1 MISISCDNLSL
12 SFGIDTI
19 LESVSFSLNDGDKL
33 GIVGVNGAG
42 KSTLFR
48 LITGEYQQNSGA
60 VYIAK
65 DKTIGLL
72 EQNTGLVSEKS
83 VYEEMLSSFPTLTK
97 MEQRIADM
105 QNAITAYETEQ
116 KPHDEAFTKLVESF
130 SSLSETFEA
139 EGGYAYKN
147 RIRSML
153 TQMGF
158 GEQFWDIPIEKL
170 SGGQKTRLAL
180 VRLLLWEPDI
190 LMLDEP
196 TNHLDIDTLSWLE
209 EHLRGYKKTILV
221 VSHDRYF
228 LDRIANKILEIE
240 HKRGTLYHGNYSA
253 YLEQKEKNR
262 EVEEKHYQNQQREI
276 ARIEAYIEQ
285 QRRWNRERNI
295 IAAES
300 RQKQLDKMV
309 KLEKPQ
315 AAPDQIRLQFSKSGE
330 SGNDVLELNQL
341 AKSYPGKPLFSDVS
355 AMIRKHDHV
364 FVYGPNGCGKS
375 TLLKILMDRV
385 QPDHGDYEFG
395 YNVTVGYYDQEQQD
409 LNENNTV
416 LEELWSEYETLTQTE
431 IRNALALF
439 LFRGDDIEKKVSVLS
454 GGEKARLTFAK
465 LILSKM
471 NVLILDEPTNHLDI
485 PSREALE
492 SALLAF
498 DGTIIAVSHD
508 RYFINKLATRIFDLS
523 DHTLFDFH
531 GTYAEY
537 LTYKEQKR
545 QKASAAVTADSTQDS
560 TESASAG
567 KGKEQFLKNKADA
580 AQKRKEER
588 ARKKTAD
595 AIAKTE
601 QEIDDIE
608 EEMASEAASDYK
620 RLSELQSQKDA
631 LEELL
636 LTLYEEAEAQQNAE

>member
-48 LITGEYQQNSGA
+48 LITGEYHADSGA
-60 VYIAK
+60 VYVAK
-65 DKTIGLL
+65 DKTVGLL
-72 EQNTGLVSEKS
+72 EQNTGLQSDRS
-83 VYEEMLSSFPTLTK
+83 VYEEMLLSFPALRR
-97 MEQRIADM
+97 MEDRIASLEA
-105 QNAITAYETEQ
+105 AIAAYETEN
-116 KPHDEAFTKLVESF
+116 KPHDEAFDRLVASF
-130 SSLSETFEA
+130 AEQSEAFEA
-139 EGGYAYKN
+139 EGGYTYKN
-147 RIRSML
+147 RIRAML
-153 TQMGF
+153 TQLGF
-158 GEQFWDIPIEKL
+158 GEDLWSIPIDKL

-180 VRLLLWEPDI
+180 VRLLLQEPDI

-196 TNHLDIDTLSWLE
+196 TNHLDIDTLTWLE
-209 EHLRGYKKTILV
+209 EHLRSYKKTILV

-228 LDRIANKILEIE
+228 LDKIATKILEIE
-240 HKRGTLYHGNYSA
+240 HKRGTLYNGNYSS
-253 YLEQKEKNR
+253 YQEQKIKNR
-262 EVEEKHYQNQQREI
+262 EIEEKHYQNQQREI

-309 KLEKPQ
+309 KLDRPT
-315 AAPDQIRLQFSKSGE
+315 AAPDKIRLQFSKSGE
-330 SGNDVLELNQL
+330 SGNDVLELNRL
-341 AKSYPGKPLFSDVS
+341 SKSYPGKPLFSDVS

-375 TLLKILMDRV
+375 TLLKIIMDRV
-385 QPDHGDYEFG
+385 TPDRGDYEYG
-395 YNVTVGYYDQEQQD
+395 YNVTVGYYDQEQQELD
-409 LNENNTV
+409 EENTV
-416 LEELWSEYETLTQTE
+416 LEELWSSYENLTQTE
-431 IRNALALF
+431 IRNTLALF

-454 GGEKARLTFAK
+454 GGEKARLTLAK

-492 SALLAF
+492 NALLSF

-508 RYFINKLATRIFDLS
+508 RYFIKKLANRIFDLS
-523 DHTLFDFH
+523 AHTLFDFR
-531 GTYAEY
+531 GTYEEY
-537 LTYKEQKR
+537 LAYRELKKNEAAAADAFGTVPETV
-545 QKASAAVTADSTQDS
+545 SA
-560 TESASAG
+560 
-567 KGKEQFLKNKADA
+567 GKEQFLKNKADA
-580 AQKRKEER
+580 AQRRREER
-588 ARKKTAD
+588 ARKKTAE

-601 QEIDDIE
+601 AEIEEIDT
-608 EEMASEAASDYK
+608 EMAGEAAMDYK
-620 RLSELQSQKDA
+620 RLSELQTRKDE
-631 LEELL
+631 LEEALL
-636 LTLYEEAEAQQNAE
+636 LLYEEEEAQNA

>member
-12 SFGIDTI
+12 SFGIDTVI
-19 LESVSFSLNDGDKL
+19 ENISFSLNDGDKL

-48 LITGEYQQNSGA
+48 MITGEYKQDTGV

-72 EQNTGLVSEKS
+72 EQNTGLSGEKS
-83 VYEEMLSSFPTLTK
+83 VYDEMLLSFPTLTAL
-97 MEQRIADM
+97 EARIAELQDVI
-105 QNAITAYETEQ
+105 AAYEHEN
-116 KPHDEAFTKLVESF
+116 KPHDDAFHKLVTEF
-130 SSLSETFEA
+130 SELNETFEA
-139 EGGYAYKN
+139 EGGYTYKN
-147 RIRSML
+147 RIRAML
-153 TQMGF
+153 ARMGF
-158 GEQFWDIPIEKL
+158 GEEFLDISIDKL

-209 EHLRGYKKTILV
+209 EHLRAYKKTVLV

-228 LDRIANKILEIE
+228 LDRITNKILEIE
-240 HKRGTLYHGNYSA
+240 HKRGTMYNGNYSS

-262 EVEEKHYQNQQREI
+262 AVDEKHYANQQREI

-285 QRRWNRERNI
+285 QKRWNRERNI

-300 RQKQLDKMV
+300 RRKQLDKMV
-309 KLEKPQ
+309 RLDKPT
-315 AAPDQIRLQFSKSGE
+315 ATPDKIRLQFSKSGE
-330 SGNDVLELNQL
+330 SGNDVLELDRL
-341 AKSYPGKPLFSDVS
+341 AKAYPGKPLFSDVS
-355 AMIRKHDHV
+355 AMIKKHDHV
-364 FVYGPNGCGKS
+364 FIYGPNGCGKS

-385 QPDHGDYEFG
+385 QPDHGDYAFG

-409 LNENNTV
+409 LDENNTV
-416 LEELWSEYETLTQTE
+416 LEELRSEYENLTQTE

-454 GGEKARLTFAK
+454 GGEKARLTFTK

-508 RYFINKLATRIFDLS
+508 RYFIGKLANRIFDLS
-523 DHTLFDFH
+523 GHTLFDFR
-531 GTYAEY
+531 GSYAEY
-537 LTYKEQKR
+537 LAYMENRKDPSRTDGSTVSSESV
-545 QKASAAVTADSTQDS
+545 SA
-560 TESASAG
+560 
-567 KGKEQFLKNKADA
+567 GKEQFLKNKADA

-588 ARKKTAD
+588 ALQKTRD
-595 AIAKTE
+595 AITKTE
-601 QEIDDIE
+601 RELDEIDM
-608 EEMASEAASDYK
+608 EMSGDAATDYK
-620 RLSELQSQKDA
+620 RLSELQMRKEQ
-631 LEELL
+631 LEEELL
-636 LTLYEEAEAQQNAE
+636 LLYEQEEEQNLCVCLRL

>member
-1 MISISCDNLSL
+1 MISISCDNLNL

-19 LESVSFSLNDGDKL
+19 LESVSFSLNDGDRL

-48 LITGEYQQNSGA
+48 LITGEYKQDSGA

-65 DKTIGLL
+65 EKTVGFL
-72 EQNTGLVSEKS
+72 EQNTGLQSDKS
-83 VYEEMLSSFPTLTK
+83 VYEEMLASFPRLTE
-97 MEQRIADM
+97 MESRIAALQDE
-105 QNAITAYETEQ
+105 ISAYETDH
-116 KPHDEAFTKLVESF
+116 KPHDEAFEKLVTRF
-130 SSLSETFEA
+130 SELSEAFEA

-158 GEQFWDIPIEKL
+158 GEEFFDIPIDKL

-209 EHLRGYKKTILV
+209 NHLQGYKKTVLV

-228 LDRIANKILEIE
+228 LDRITNKILEIE
-240 HKRGTLYHGNYSA
+240 HKRGMLYNGNYTS
-253 YLEQKEKNR
+253 YLEQKTKNR

-309 KLEKPQ
+309 KLDKPT
-315 AAPDQIRLQFSKSGE
+315 AAPDKIRLQFSKSGE
-330 SGNDVLELNQL
+330 SGNDVLELNKL
-341 AKSYPGKPLFSDVS
+341 SKAYPGKTLFSDVS

-375 TLLKILMDRV
+375 TLLKIIMDRV
-385 QPDHGDYEFG
+385 QPDHGDYEYG
-395 YNVTVGYYDQEQQD
+395 YNVTVGYYDQEQQELD
-409 LNENNTV
+409 ENNTV

-431 IRNALALF
+431 IRNTLALF
-439 LFRGDDIEKKVSVLS
+439 LFKGDDIEKKVSVLS
-454 GGEKARLTFAK
+454 GGEKARLTLAK

-492 SALLAF
+492 AALLAF
-498 DGTIIAVSHD
+498 DGTVIAVSHD
-508 RYFINKLATRIFDLS
+508 RYFIQKLANRIFDLS
-523 DHTLFDFH
+523 SHTLFDFR
-531 GTYAEY
+531 GTYEEY
-537 LTYKEQKR
+537 LAYTER
-545 QKASAAVTADSTQDS
+545 QKTTGSPIGNSPTIDVPSQ
-560 TESASAG
+560 
-567 KGKEQFLKNKADA
+567 GKEQFLKNKADA

-588 ARKKTAD
+588 ARQRTRD

-601 QEIDDIE
+601 KEIE
-608 EEMASEAASDYK
+608 EIEAIMAGEAASDYK
-620 RLSELQSQKDA
+620 RLSELHTRKDE
-631 LEELL
+631 LEEQLL
-636 LTLYEEAEAQQNAE
+636 LLYEEEEAQNR

>member
-48 LITGEYQQNSGA
+48 LITGEYHADSGA
-60 VYIAK
+60 VYVAK
-65 DKTIGLL
+65 DKTVGLL
-72 EQNTGLVSEKS
+72 EQNTGLQSDRS
-83 VYEEMLSSFPTLTK
+83 VYEEMLLSFPALRR
-97 MEQRIADM
+97 MEDRIASLEA
-105 QNAITAYETEQ
+105 AIAAYETEN
-116 KPHDEAFTKLVESF
+116 KPHDEAFDRLVASF
-130 SSLSETFEA
+130 AEQSEAFEA
-139 EGGYAYKN
+139 EGGYSYKN
-147 RIRSML
+147 RIRAML
-153 TQMGF
+153 TQLGF
-158 GEQFWDIPIEKL
+158 GEDLWSIPIDKL

-180 VRLLLWEPDI
+180 VRLLLQEPDI

-196 TNHLDIDTLSWLE
+196 TNHLDIDTLTWLE
-209 EHLRGYKKTILV
+209 EHLRSYKKTILV

-228 LDRIANKILEIE
+228 LDKIATKILEIE
-240 HKRGTLYHGNYSA
+240 HKRGTLYNGNYSS
-253 YLEQKEKNR
+253 YQEQKIKNR
-262 EVEEKHYQNQQREI
+262 EIEEKHYQNQQREI

-309 KLEKPQ
+309 KLDRPT
-315 AAPDQIRLQFSKSGE
+315 AAPDKIRLQFSKSGE
-330 SGNDVLELNQL
+330 SGNDVLELNRL
-341 AKSYPGKPLFSDVS
+341 SKSYPGKPLFSDVS

-375 TLLKILMDRV
+375 TLLKIIMDRV
-385 QPDHGDYEFG
+385 TPDRGDYEYG
-395 YNVTVGYYDQEQQD
+395 YNVTVGYYDQEQQELD
-409 LNENNTV
+409 EENTV
-416 LEELWSEYETLTQTE
+416 LEELWSSYENLTQTE
-431 IRNALALF
+431 IRNTLALF

-454 GGEKARLTFAK
+454 GGEKARLTLAK

-492 SALLAF
+492 NALLSF

-508 RYFINKLATRIFDLS
+508 RYFIKKLANRIFDLS
-523 DHTLFDFH
+523 AHTLFDFR
-531 GTYAEY
+531 GTYEEY
-537 LTYKEQKR
+537 LAYRELKKNEAAAADAFGTVPETV
-545 QKASAAVTADSTQDS
+545 SA
-560 TESASAG
+560 
-567 KGKEQFLKNKADA
+567 GKEQFLKNKADA
-580 AQKRKEER
+580 AQRRREER
-588 ARKKTAD
+588 ARKKTAE

-601 QEIDDIE
+601 AEIEEIDT
-608 EEMASEAASDYK
+608 EMAGEAAMDYK
-620 RLSELQSQKDA
+620 RLSELQIRKDE
-631 LEELL
+631 LEEALL
-636 LTLYEEAEAQQNAE
+636 LLYEEEEAQNA

>member
-12 SFGIDTI
+12 SFGVDTI
-19 LESVSFSLNDGDKL
+19 LESVSFSLNEGDKL

-48 LITGEYQQNSGA
+48 LITGEYKQDTGA
-60 VYIAK
+60 VYIAR
-65 DKTIGLL
+65 DKTVGLL
-72 EQNTGLVSEKS
+72 EQNTGLQSDKS
-83 VYEEMLSSFPTLTK
+83 VYDEMLSAFPALVTL
-97 MEQRIADM
+97 EARIAET
-105 QNAITAYETEQ
+105 QNAIAAYEAEN
-116 KPHDEAFTKLVESF
+116 KPHDAAFEKLISAF
-130 SSLSETFEA
+130 SEMNERFEA

-158 GEQFWDIPIEKL
+158 GEAFWDIPIEKL

-196 TNHLDIDTLSWLE
+196 TNHLDIDTLTWLE

-221 VSHDRYF
+221 ISHDRYF
-228 LDRIANKILEIE
+228 LDKITNKILEIE
-240 HKRGTLYHGNYSA
+240 HKRGTLYNGNYSA
-253 YLEQKEKNR
+253 YTEQKRKNR
-262 EVEEKHYQNQQREI
+262 EVDEKHYQNQQREI

-285 QRRWNRERNI
+285 QRRWGRERNI

-309 KLEKPQ
+309 RLDKPQ

-330 SGNDVLELNQL
+330 SGNDVLELNRL
-341 AKSYPGKPLFSDVS
+341 SKAYPGKPLFSDVS

-375 TLLKILMDRV
+375 TFLKIIMDRV
-385 QPDHGDYEFG
+385 QPDRGDYTYG

-409 LNENNTV
+409 LNDSNTV
-416 LEELWSEYETLTQTE
+416 LEELWSEYENLTQTE

-508 RYFINKLATRIFDLS
+508 RYFINKLANRIFDLS
-523 DHTLFDFH
+523 EHTLFDFR
-531 GTYAEY
+531 GTYEEY
-537 LTYKEQKR
+537 LAYKEQ
-545 QKASAAVTADSTQDS
+545 QKSVHDSAAGTQNTLTA
-560 TESASAG
+560 EPLSA
-567 KGKEQFLKNKADA
+567 GKEQFLKNKADA
-580 AQKRKEER
+580 AQRRKEER
-588 ARKKTAD
+588 ARQKTAE
-595 AIAKTE
+595 AIRKTE
-601 QEIDDIE
+601 AEIE
-608 EEMASEAASDYK
+608 EIEAEMAGNAASDYK
-620 RLSELQSQKDA
+620 RLSELQTKKDA
-631 LEELL
+631 LEEALL
-636 LTLYEEAEAQQNAE
+636 LLYEEEEAQTAAH

>member
-12 SFGIDTI
+12 SFGIDVI
-19 LESVSFSLNDGDKL
+19 LESVSFSLNEGDKL

-48 LITGEYQQNSGA
+48 LITGEYQRDSGA
-60 VYIAK
+60 VYIAR
-65 DKTIGLL
+65 DKTVGLL
-72 EQNTGLVSEKS
+72 EQNTGLQSDKS
-83 VYEEMLSSFPTLTK
+83 IYEEMLSAFPALRA
-97 MEQRIADM
+97 MEERITSTEA
-105 QNAITAYETEQ
+105 AIAAYETEGRA
-116 KPHDEAFTKLVESF
+116 HDEAFERLVAAF
-130 SSLSETFEA
+130 STLSEEFEA
-139 EGGYAYKN
+139 AGGYSYKS

-153 TQMGF
+153 TRLGF
-158 GEQFWDIPIEKL
+158 GEELWSIPIDKL

-180 VRLLLWEPDI
+180 VRLLLQEPDI

-209 EHLRGYKKTILV
+209 EHLRAYKKTILV

-228 LDRIANKILEIE
+228 LDKIATRILEIE
-240 HKRGTLYHGNYSA
+240 HRRGTVYNGNYSA
-253 YLEQKEKNR
+253 YLEQKTKNR
-262 EVEEKHYQNQQREI
+262 EIEEKHYQNQQREI

-309 KLEKPQ
+309 KLDRPT

-330 SGNDVLELNQL
+330 SGNDVLELNRL
-341 AKSYPGKPLFSDVS
+341 SKAYPGKPLFSDVS

-375 TLLKILMDRV
+375 TLLKIIMDRV
-385 QPDHGDYEFG
+385 QPDRGDYEYG

-409 LNENNTV
+409 LNDDNTV
-416 LEELWSEYETLTQTE
+416 LEELWSSYENLSQTE
-431 IRNALALF
+431 IRNTLALF

-454 GGEKARLTFAK
+454 GGEKARLTLAK

-492 SALLAF
+492 NALLAF

-508 RYFINKLATRIFDLS
+508 RYFIKKLANRIFDLS
-523 DHTLFDFH
+523 THTLFDFH
-531 GTYAEY
+531 GTYEEY
-537 LTYKEQKR
+537 VSYMEQK
-545 QKASAAVTADSTQDS
+545 KTAPAT
-560 TESASAG
+560 SASGAAAESVSA
-567 KGKEQFLKNKADA
+567 GKEQFLKNKADA
-580 AQKRKEER
+580 AQRRKEER
-588 ARKKTAD
+588 ARQKTAE
-595 AIAKTE
+595 AIARTE
-601 QEIDDIE
+601 AEIEAIDA
-608 EEMASEAASDYK
+608 EMAGDAAADYK
-620 RLSELQSQKDA
+620 RLAELQTRKEE
-631 LEELL
+631 LEEQLL
-636 LTLYEEAEAQQNAE
+636 LLYEQEEAQNT

>member
-1 MISISCDNLSL
+1 MISISCDNLRL
-12 SFGIDTI
+12 SFGVDVI
-19 LESVSFSLNDGDKL
+19 LESVSFSLNEGDRL

-48 LITGEYQQNSGA
+48 LITGEYQQDSGA

-65 DKTIGLL
+65 DKTVGFL
-72 EQNTGLVSEKS
+72 EQNTGLQSTKS
-83 VYEEMLSSFPTLTK
+83 VYDEMLLAFPALCAAEEK
-97 MEQRIADM
+97 LAVMEAEIAS
-105 QNAITAYETEQ
+105 YETEHRA
-116 KPHDEAFTKLVESF
+116 HDAAFEKLVSNF
-130 SSLSETFEA
+130 SALSETFEA
-139 EGGYAYKN
+139 EGGYSYKN
-147 RIRSML
+147 RIRAML
-153 TQMGF
+153 TRLGF
-158 GEQFWDIPIEKL
+158 GEEFWNIPIDKL

-180 VRLLLWEPDI
+180 VRLLLQEPDI

-196 TNHLDIDTLSWLE
+196 TNHLDIDTLAWLE
-209 EHLRGYKKTILV
+209 EHLKSYKKTILV
-221 VSHDRYF
+221 ISHDRYF
-228 LDRIANKILEIE
+228 LDKIANRILEIE
-240 HKRGTLYHGNYSA
+240 HKRGTMYNGNYSS
-253 YLEQKEKNR
+253 YQEQKIKNR
-262 EVEEKHYQNQQREI
+262 EIEEKHYQNQQKEI

-309 KLEKPQ
+309 KLDRPM

-330 SGNDVLELNQL
+330 SGNDVLELNRL
-341 AKSYPGKPLFSDVS
+341 SKAYPGKPLFSDVT

-375 TLLKILMDRV
+375 TLLKIIMDRV
-385 QPDHGDYEFG
+385 QPDRGDYEYG

-409 LNENNTV
+409 LDENNTV
-416 LEELWSEYETLTQTE
+416 LEELWSAYENLTQTE

-454 GGEKARLTFAK
+454 GGEKARLTMAK

-492 SALLAF
+492 NALLSF

-508 RYFINKLATRIFDLS
+508 RYFIKKLANRIFDLS
-523 DHTLFDFH
+523 SHTLFDFR
-531 GTYAEY
+531 GTYEEY
-537 LTYKEQKR
+537 LSYMESKTSDTA
-545 QKASAAVTADSTQDS
+545 ASGQLSDTV
-560 TESASAG
+560 SA
-567 KGKEQFLKNKADA
+567 GKEQFLKNKADA
-580 AQKRKEER
+580 AQRRKEER

-601 QEIDDIE
+601 AEIEAID
-608 EEMASEAASDYK
+608 EEMAGEAAMDYK
-620 RLSELQSQKDA
+620 RLSELQTRKDE
-631 LEELL
+631 LEETLL
-636 LTLYEEAEAQQNAE
+636 LLYEEEEAQNA

>member
-12 SFGIDTI
+12 SFGVDTI

-48 LITGEYQQNSGA
+48 LITGEYKQDTGA
-60 VYIAK
+60 VYVAK
-65 DKTIGLL
+65 DKTVGLL
-72 EQNTGLVSEKS
+72 EQNTGLQSEKS
-83 VYEEMLSSFPTLTK
+83 VYDEMLSSFPALTAL
-97 MEQRIADM
+97 EARIAETQD
-105 QNAITAYETEQ
+105 AIAVYETEH
-116 KPHDEAFTKLVESF
+116 KPHDDAFDKLVSRFAE
-130 SSLSETFEA
+130 LSETFEA

-147 RIRSML
+147 RIRAML

-158 GEQFWDIPIEKL
+158 GEEFWDIPIDKL

-196 TNHLDIDTLSWLE
+196 TNHLDIDTLAWLE
-209 EHLRGYKKTILV
+209 NHLQGYKKTILV

-228 LDRIANKILEIE
+228 LDRITNKILEIE
-240 HKRGTLYHGNYSA
+240 HKRGTVYNGNYTA
-253 YLEQKEKNR
+253 YLEQKQKNR

-285 QRRWNRERNI
+285 QKRWNRERNI

-309 KLEKPQ
+309 KLDRPT
-315 AAPDQIRLQFSKSGE
+315 AAPDKIRLQFSKSGE
-330 SGNDVLELNQL
+330 SGNDVLELNRL
-341 AKSYPGKPLFSDVS
+341 SKSYPGKPLFSDVS

-375 TLLKILMDRV
+375 TLLKIIMDRV
-385 QPDHGDYEFG
+385 EPDRGDYEYG

-409 LNENNTV
+409 LDDENTV
-416 LEELWSEYETLTQTE
+416 LEELWSEYEDRTQTE
-431 IRNALALF
+431 IRNTLALF

-454 GGEKARLTFAK
+454 GGEKARLTLAK

-508 RYFINKLATRIFDLS
+508 RYFIGKLANRIFDLTA
-523 DHTLFDFH
+523 HTLFDFR
-531 GTYAEY
+531 GTYEEY
-537 LTYKEQKR
+537 LAYMERK
-545 QKASAAVTADSTQDS
+545 KAGIADNTVAVSEPLSQ
-560 TESASAG
+560 
-567 KGKEQFLKNKADA
+567 GKEQFLKNKADA

-588 ARKKTAD
+588 ARQKTLD

-601 QEIDDIE
+601 KEIEDIE
-608 EEMASEAASDYK
+608 ALMAGEAASDYK
-620 RLSELQSQKDA
+620 RLSELQTRKDA
-631 LEELL
+631 LEEQLL
-636 LTLYEEAEAQQNAE
+636 LLYEQEEEQNR

>member
-19 LESVSFSLNDGDKL
+19 LENVSFSLNDGDRL

-48 LITGEYQQNSGA
+48 LITGEYKQDTGA

-65 DKTIGLL
+65 DKTVGLL
-72 EQNTGLVSEKS
+72 EQNTGLDSEKP
-83 VYEEMLSSFPTLTK
+83 VYEEMLSSFPALVSL
-97 MEQRIADM
+97 EQRIADT
-105 QNAITAYETEQ
+105 QAAINAYETER
-116 KPHDEAFTKLVESF
+116 KPHDDAFHRLISDF
-130 SSLSETFEA
+130 SEMNETFES
-139 EGGYAYKN
+139 EGGYSYKN
-147 RIRSML
+147 RIRAML

-158 GEQFWDIPIEKL
+158 GEEFWDIPIAKL

-228 LDRIANKILEIE
+228 LDKITNKILEIE
-240 HKRGTLYHGNYSA
+240 HKRGTLYNGNYSS
-253 YLEQKEKNR
+253 YLEQKAKNR

-309 KLEKPQ
+309 KLDKPN
-315 AAPDQIRLQFSKSGE
+315 AAPDKIRLQFSKSGE
-330 SGNDVLELNQL
+330 SGNDVLELNRL
-341 AKSYPGKPLFSDVS
+341 SKAYPGKPLFSDVS
-355 AMIRKHDHV
+355 AMVKKHDHV

-375 TLLKILMDRV
+375 TLLKIIMGRVAPDR
-385 QPDHGDYEFG
+385 GDYEYG
-395 YNVTVGYYDQEQQD
+395 YNVTVGYYDQEQQELD
-409 LNENNTV
+409 ENNTV
-416 LEELWSEYETLTQTE
+416 LEELWSEYENLTQTE
-431 IRNALALF
+431 IRNTLALF

-454 GGEKARLTFAK
+454 GGEKARLTLAK

-492 SALLAF
+492 TALLAF

-508 RYFINKLATRIFDLS
+508 RYFINKLANRIFDLS
-523 DHTLFDFH
+523 DHTLADFR
-531 GTYAEY
+531 GTYEEY
-537 LTYKEQKR
+537 LAYKER
-545 QKASAAVTADSTQDS
+545 QKTGNASASGITAGTP
-560 TESASAG
+560 SAAPAEPLSA
-567 KGKEQFLKNKADA
+567 GKEQFLKNKADA
-580 AQKRKEER
+580 AQRRKEER
-588 ARKKTAD
+588 ARQKTAD

-601 QEIDDIE
+601 REIEDID
-608 EEMASEAASDYK
+608 EEMAGDASSDYK
-620 RLSELQSQKDA
+620 RLSELQTRKDE
-631 LEELL
+631 LEEQLL
-636 LTLYEEAEAQQNAE
+636 LLYEEAEALG

>member
-12 SFGIDTI
+12 SFGIDVI
-19 LESVSFSLNDGDKL
+19 LESVSFSLNEGDKL

-48 LITGEYQQNSGA
+48 LITGEYQRDSGA
-60 VYIAK
+60 VYIAR
-65 DKTIGLL
+65 DKTVGFL
-72 EQNTGLVSEKS
+72 EQNTGLQSDKS
-83 VYEEMLSSFPTLTK
+83 VYEEMLSAFPALRA
-97 MEQRIADM
+97 MEERITSTEA
-105 QNAITAYETEQ
+105 AIAAYETEGR
-116 KPHDEAFTKLVESF
+116 KHDEAFDRLVASF
-130 SSLSETFEA
+130 SSLSEEFEA
-139 EGGYAYKN
+139 AGGYAYKG

-153 TQMGF
+153 TRLGF
-158 GEQFWDIPIEKL
+158 GEDLWSIPIDKL

-180 VRLLLWEPDI
+180 VRLLLQEPDI

-209 EHLRGYKKTILV
+209 EHLRAYKKTILV

-228 LDRIANKILEIE
+228 LDKIATRILEIE
-240 HKRGTLYHGNYSA
+240 HRRGTVYNGNYSA
-253 YLEQKEKNR
+253 YLEQKTKNR
-262 EVEEKHYQNQQREI
+262 EIEEKHYQNQQREI

-309 KLEKPQ
+309 KLDRPT

-330 SGNDVLELNQL
+330 SGNDVLELNRL
-341 AKSYPGKPLFSDVS
+341 SKAYPGKPLFSDVS

-375 TLLKILMDRV
+375 TLLKIIMGRVLPDR
-385 QPDHGDYEFG
+385 GDYEYG

-409 LNENNTV
+409 LNDDNTV
-416 LEELWSEYETLTQTE
+416 LEELWSSYENLTQTE
-431 IRNALALF
+431 IRNTLALF

-454 GGEKARLTFAK
+454 GGEKARLTLAK

-492 SALLAF
+492 NALLSF

-508 RYFINKLATRIFDLS
+508 RYFIKKLADRIFDLS
-523 DHTLFDFH
+523 AHTLFDFR
-531 GTYAEY
+531 GTYEEY
-537 LTYKEQKR
+537 LSYMEQKR
-545 QKASAAVTADSTQDS
+545 SEPTV
-560 TESASAG
+560 SASGTAQESVSA
-567 KGKEQFLKNKADA
+567 GKEQFLKNKADA
-580 AQKRKEER
+580 AQRRKEER
-588 ARKKTAD
+588 ARQKTAE

-601 QEIDDIE
+601 AEIEAIDA
-608 EEMASEAASDYK
+608 EMAGDAAADYK
-620 RLSELQSQKDA
+620 RLSELQTRKEE
-631 LEELL
+631 LEEELL
-636 LTLYEEAEAQQNAE
+636 LLYEQEEAQNA

>member
-1 MISISCDNLSL
+1 MISISCDNLHL

-19 LESVSFSLNDGDKL
+19 LETVSFSLNDGDKL

-48 LITGEYQQNSGA
+48 LITGEYKQDAGA

-65 DKTIGLL
+65 DKTVGFL
-72 EQNTGLVSEKS
+72 EQNTGLQSDRS
-83 VYEEMLSSFPTLTK
+83 VYEEMLLSFPALTAL
-97 MEQRIADM
+97 EARIQETQD
-105 QNAITAYETEQ
+105 AIAAYETEN
-116 KPHDEAFTKLVESF
+116 KPHDDVFEKLVSRFAE
-130 SSLSETFEA
+130 LSETFEA

-158 GEQFWDIPIEKL
+158 GESFWDIPIDRL

-196 TNHLDIDTLSWLE
+196 TNHLDIDTLAWLE
-209 EHLRGYKKTILV
+209 GHLQNYKKTILV

-228 LDRIANKILEIE
+228 LDRITNKILEIE
-240 HKRGTLYHGNYSA
+240 HKRGTLYNGNYTS
-253 YLEQKEKNR
+253 YQEQKQKNR

-309 KLEKPQ
+309 KLDKPT
-315 AAPDQIRLQFSKSGE
+315 ADPDKIRLQFSKSGE
-330 SGNDVLELNQL
+330 SGNDVLELNKL
-341 AKSYPGKPLFSDVS
+341 TKAYPGKPLFSDVS

-375 TLLKILMDRV
+375 TLLKIIMDRV
-385 QPDHGDYEFG
+385 EPDRGDYEYG

-409 LNENNTV
+409 LDENNTV

-431 IRNALALF
+431 IRNTLALF
-439 LFRGDDIEKKVSVLS
+439 LFKGDDIEKKVSVLS
-454 GGEKARLTFAK
+454 GGEKARLTLAK

-492 SALLAF
+492 SALLSF

-508 RYFINKLATRIFDLS
+508 RYFIGKLANRIFDLS
-523 DHTLFDFH
+523 THTLFDFR
-531 GTYAEY
+531 GTYDEY
-537 LTYKEQKR
+537 LSYMER
-545 QKASAAVTADSTQDS
+545 QKNASADGNAA
-560 TESASAG
+560 ASEPVSQ
-567 KGKEQFLKNKADA
+567 GKEQFLKNKADA
-580 AQKRKEER
+580 AQRRKEER
-588 ARKKTAD
+588 ARQKTLD

-601 QEIDDIE
+601 QEIEEIE
-608 EEMASEAASDYK
+608 EIMAGEASSDYK
-620 RLSELQSQKDA
+620 RLSELQTRKDA
-631 LEELL
+631 LEEELL
-636 LTLYEEAEAQQNAE
+636 LLYEQEEAQNSAL